1 MTIPADLLVDK
12 RVFQPGRQCQA
23 MTPLSQSTYVY
34 GVKPH
39 KDGRAG
45 LAAGNVLVARGVKR
59 FREMVILTNG

>member
-1 MTIPADLLVDK
+1 
-12 RVFQPGRQCQA
+12 